1 MKLNM
6 ILLVLVD
13 LKVAEMECCLAEAD
27 EGQVEWSQVNLTGM
41 RMLGLRDGTER
52 KKERKKDSKK
62 ERNKERKR
70 DGKREGRSNGDR
82 EGGGKRRIEEEEED
96 VCVYLS
102 PEMVTQRRGWLTD

>member
-1 MKLNM
+1 M

-52 KKERKKDSKK
+52 KKER
-62 ERNKERKR
+62 
-70 DGKREGRSNGDR
+70 
-82 EGGGKRRIEEEEED
+82 
-96 VCVYLS
+96 
-102 PEMVTQRRGWLTD
+102 Q

>member
-52 KKERKKDSKK
+52 KKERKTVRKKEIKK
-62 ERNKERKR
+62 ERGMVKEREEAT
-70 DGKREGRSNGDR
+70 GTGG
-82 EGGGKRRIEEEEED
+82 GGGKEED
-96 VCVYLS
+96 
-102 PEMVTQRRGWLTD
+102 